1 MQHSSPALS
10 NKLPRNKGMQLSLEV
25 ILATLSDQST
35 IRYCVRNEDIT
46 DWEHD
51 PDKIV
56 LELLESPEYDI
67 PSVARDNCFIHS
79 TSWRYEP
86 HQTVVLTYFVYSDIP
101 MISESICKLL
111 PLHDATISFSA
122 DPTKPRPARI
132 DEEHVVTHGIR
143 HISHLVKEGSQN
155 ILRILSPD
163 SIQAFQSIDSLLAG
177 RLC

>member
-1 MQHSSPALS
+1 MLHSSPALS
-10 NKLPRNKGMQLSLEV
+10 RELPRNKGMQLSLEV
-25 ILATLSDQST
+25 ILATLTDQST
-35 IRYCVRNEDIT
+35 IRYCVLNEDIT
-46 DWEHD
+46 GWEHD

-67 PSVARDNCFIHS
+67 PTIARENCFIHS

-86 HQTVVLTYFVYSDIP
+86 HQTVVLTYFVYSDVL
-101 MISESICKLL
+101 MFRENGGKLL
-111 PLHDATISFSA
+111 PLYDATISVSD

-132 DEEHVVTHGIR
+132 DEEHVVTHGVR

-155 ILRILSPD
+155 ILRILTPD
-163 SIQAFQSIDSLLAG
+163 SIQSFQAIDSLLAG